1 MKRQEKEELL
11 NKIKEL
17 QEQVDNATIENE
29 NPFDV
34 EDRERAY
41 YLDHCFIMSESY
53 HWNSEELKDYIPCKD
68 IKISQELA
76 NQAKLNTLLTKFAY
90 DNDAVVTE
98 KTIEDIFPSFITYD
112 TRIKQYNVKK
122 NYSFDKELFTVYF
135 KDEEIA
141 QRAIDEV
148 VIPFMESIND

>member
-1 MKRQEKEELL
+1 MKRQEKEEIL
-11 NKIKEL
+11 KQIKEL

-34 EDRERAY
+34 GNGDTAY
-41 YLDHCFIMSESY
+41 YLAAEFALDEYSY
-53 HWNSEELKDYIPCKD
+53 WSRTDIDTFVPCKD
-68 IKISQELA
+68 KEIVQQFA
-76 NQAKLNTLLTKFAY
+76 DTTKLNWLLRKFAVEH
-90 DNDAVVTE
+90 DAVVTE

-122 NYSFDKELFTVYF
+122 NYSFDNGLFTVYF

-148 VIPFMESIND
+148 VIPFMENIND